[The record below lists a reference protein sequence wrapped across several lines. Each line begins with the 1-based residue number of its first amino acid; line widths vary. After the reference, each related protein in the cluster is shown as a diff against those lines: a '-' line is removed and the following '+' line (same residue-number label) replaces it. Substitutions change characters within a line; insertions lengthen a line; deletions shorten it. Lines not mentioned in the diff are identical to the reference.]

1 MAEIT
6 RLSLNQITVSSWSVS
21 QAVEGCVRHGIPSI
35 ALWRHKIE
43 EAGLASC
50 VRNVKDAGLH
60 VSSVC
65 RGGMFP
71 GPTAAARQKNLEDNF
86 RAVDEAAA
94 LRADS
99 LVLVVGGGAEVGLVE
114 ARKMVADGVAA
125 LVPYAREHGVTL
137 SLEPLHP
144 MYAAERS
151 VVNTIGQALEMA
163 STFAANDVGLVLD
176 VFHIWWDPQVLPSI
190 AQCKG
195 RIYGFHVNDWL
206 VPLPDLLLGRGMMGD
221 GVIDNRMLRHAVDQA
236 GYQGPIEVE
245 IFNRALWDTDPDEVL
260 EQMVERFVAF
270 V

>member
-1 MAEIT
+1 MAEIS
-6 RLSLNQITVSSWSVS
+6 RLSLNQITISTWSVS

-50 VRNVKDAGLH
+50 VRSVRDAGLH

-71 GPTAAARQKNLEDNF
+71 SPTAAGRQKNLEDNF

-94 LRADS
+94 LQADS
-99 LVLVVGGGAEVGLVE
+99 LVLVVGGGAEVGLAE
-114 ARKMVADGVAA
+114 GRKMVADGVAA
-125 LVPYAREHGVTL
+125 LVPYARQHGVKL
-137 SLEPLHP
+137 GLEPLHP

-151 VVNTIGQALEMA
+151 VLVTIGQALELA
-163 STFAANDVGLVLD
+163 SAFAPEEVGLVLD
-176 VFHIWWDPQVLPSI
+176 VFHIWWDPQVLALI
-190 AQCKG
+190 AQSRG

-221 GVIDNRMLRHAVDQA
+221 GVIDNRMLRIAVDQA
-236 GYQGPIEVE
+236 GYEGPIEVE
-245 IFNRALWDTDPDEVL
+245 IFNRIIWDTDPDEVL
-260 EQMVERFVAF
+260 QQMVERFVAF